1 METSAENKPHYRTLE
16 DARLTADEMDE
27 QRKRNIAYEYLCH
40 LEEAK
45 VWIQACINEDLPQS
59 TELEEG
65 LRNGVFLAKLGH
77 FFAAS
82 VVPLKKIYDKDQ
94 TRYKTRGLHFRHT
107 DNIVFWLRA
116 MEEVGL
122 PKIFYPETTDIYDKK
137 NMPRAVYCV
146 HALSLYL
153 FKLGL
158 APQIQDLYGK
168 INFTEEEISAMRS
181 ELDKYGIQMPAFSKI
196 GGILANEMSVDDAAL
211 HAAIIAI
218 NEAID
223 QQVAEDTVAA
233 LRNPSAMLVNL
244 DPEVAQ
250 HYQDQLYS
258 AKQTKA
264 ENARNK
270 LEEIKC
276 KAQKLQNP
284 SLILYGTHEMAP
296 VNRGG
301 GGTSSALNDNCQPS
315 IDPERSYDHDV
326 YDELLTQAEIQGNV
340 NKVNMLVALDKVN
353 NALLK
358 GDLSLLLAFL
368 KSTNLGLRDVQDENI
383 EFYHAKLMEA
393 RELKKNN
400 NNGEEVQLDKEELQ
414 QAINQANLE
423 ASAEYKKAQAVK
435 SVNEAIDSTD
445 PTQLMKAFQ
454 NSAAIFPQV
463 YEFAGPLYLEELTS
477 IKGEKQDELDYD
489 EIAAALMVLNAVAA
503 INQAVDAGDPHMTF
517 NTMSDPQAHLPEVEE
532 DIADAYQ
539 SALSECKA
547 GKVQSQA
554 DNPLLTHADIVGCIG
569 AVHHKVQEEQERIE
583 AIKSINEAIDKGDA
597 EETLG
602 ALQMPTAKLSNIDSL
617 QALHYQV
624 LLAKEK
630 DRKAENTQDDAAV
643 LWLEEIQSTVDHA
656 NSNAEEGLKMSRGIQ
671 AVNDTVAADDMEG
684 LVAALT
690 GDAGL
695 QSVKTECGP
704 IYAEKLKEV
713 QEEKKASGETGSG
726 WMMNRVNDGSKFF
739 YNVHTQEYAWT
750 RREDV
755 VKDFSLLTK
764 DEIQRVVTEVTDEHN
779 REMLFR
785 ANEDFIVLVQAH
797 VRGYLTRKAF
807 RDRMGFLTEQ
817 LPAITTIQ
825 AWFRG
830 SKQRR
835 AYDGRRQYLKDNTPA
850 AVKLQSY
857 VRMWRDRKR
866 YRDRKQ
872 FFKDNEDKIVK
883 IQAFFRSNLARHD
896 YKALMHDENP
906 SLAVVRKFVH
916 LLDASDND
924 YSEELELQKLRQQVV
939 AEIRSNQ
946 ALEQDLDQM
955 DIKIGLLIKNRITLQ
970 DVVTHNRK
978 LTKRTDEQSSV
989 RGLKALSRESHE
1001 RLEVYQ
1007 HLFYLLQT
1015 NPTYLAKLIFEMPQS
1030 KTTKFMEAV
1039 IFSLFNYGANQR
1051 EEYLLLKLFR
1061 TALEEEI
1068 NSKVDKMT
1076 DIVTGNPLVV
1086 KMIVGFNRNQR
1097 GQNALRDML
1106 NPLITGVIQDRTLRI
1121 NTNPVEVYKAWINQ
1135 LESTTGKTS
1144 ELPYDV
1150 STEQA
1155 LKHPEV
1161 LEQIEESIKQL
1172 QGLTDQFLLKILT
1185 SLDKIPYG
1193 MRYMAKVMRAALVK
1207 KFPDAPEKEV
1217 LKIVGNL
1224 LYYRYINSAIVAPD
1238 AFDIV
1243 NIGAEKALSPDQRRN
1258 LGSIAKILQ
1267 FAASNKGF
1275 GGESAY
1281 LSSMN
1286 DYIRQAHEKFKK
1298 YCLQACDVEE
1308 PEVRFNVDQY
1318 SDLVM
1323 ITKPVIYISVAE
1335 IVDTHSLLLQH
1346 QENIA
1351 PEHEDPLHE
1360 LLEDLGDVPTIDELL
1375 GTELTGD
1382 EATNETLRAQLAKT
1396 EISMTLSARVEVHTD
1411 DKADMKSLMIRTKRM
1426 IVDVIACQPGDRL
1439 TDILEK
1445 PCSSTQ
1451 EEKHQAVV
1459 KKRDILDKKL
1469 VESEKSGAKIV
1480 RHASIVGD
1488 TRLPL
1493 ETMKTKIR
1501 NNLQVLELA
1510 GMVSR
1515 KDHYQELI
1523 NAIVQDIRN
1532 QHRYRNNR
1540 KRELLRVRNT
1550 LNSLNEK
1557 RTFYESQI
1565 DYYNQYV
1572 KTCLDNLQHKSKKPK
1587 KSGFFHRRQ
1596 GNQNARKSIHY
1607 NAAQL
1612 HEKGVV
1618 LEIESLPQNQFKNV
1632 LFEIAATENPG
1643 VFDVSAKFMGVA
1655 MDKVELVFQDLLQ
1668 LQYDGVAV
1676 MKMFN
1681 RAKVNVNLLI
1691 FLLNRKFYG
1700 RELEK

>member
-1 METSAENKPHYRTLE
+1 METSQENKPHYRTLE

-27 QRKRNIAYEYLCH
+27 QRKRNLAYEYLCH

-45 VWIQACINEDLPQS
+45 VWIQACINEDLPPS

-65 LRNGVFLAKLGH
+65 LRNGVFMAKLGH

-94 TRYKTRGLHFRHT
+94 TRYKGRGLHFRHT
-107 DNIVFWLRA
+107 DNINHWLRA
-116 MEEVGL
+116 MDDVGL

-137 NMPRAVYCV
+137 NIPRAVYCI

-196 GGILANEMSVDDAAL
+196 GGILANEMTVDDAAL

-218 NEAID
+218 NEAVD
-223 QQVAEDTVAA
+223 QQVAEGTMGA
-233 LRNPSAMLVNL
+233 LQNPSAMLVNL
-244 DPEVAQ
+244 DPKVVQ
-250 HYQDQLYS
+250 HYQDQLYA

-276 KAQKLQNP
+276 MAQKLQNP
-284 SLILYGTHEMAP
+284 SLILHGTHEMAP
-296 VNRGG
+296 ANRSCGG
-301 GGTSSALNDNCQPS
+301 GDASAANNNFPHSSV
-315 IDPERSYDHDV
+315 DPERSYDHDV
-326 YDELLTQAEIQGNV
+326 YDELLTQAEIQGNI
-340 NKVNMLVALDKVN
+340 NKVNTAVALDRLN
-353 NALLK
+353 DALLK
-358 GDLSLLLAFL
+358 GDLALLLAAL
-368 KSTNLGLRDVQDENI
+368 KSPNLGLRDINDDNI
-383 EFYHAKLMEA
+383 EYYHIKLKEA

-400 NNGEEVQLDKEELQ
+400 NSGEELQLDKDELQ
-414 QAINQANLE
+414 QAVSQANLE

-435 SVNEAIDSTD
+435 SVNEAIDNSD
-445 PTQLMKAFQ
+445 PTQLLKAFQ
-454 NSAAIFPQV
+454 NSATFFHQV
-463 YEFAGPLYLEELTS
+463 YDFAAPLYLEELTS
-477 IKGEKQDELDYD
+477 IKGEKQGELDYD
-489 EIAAALMVLNAVAA
+489 EIAAALVVLNAVAA
-503 INQAVDAGDPHMTF
+503 INQAVDAGDPLTTF
-517 NTMSDPQAHLPEVEE
+517 TCLSDPQAHLPEVEE
-532 DIADAYQ
+532 DTANNYQTTLVQRKFDKAELQ
-539 SALSECKA
+539 SA
-547 GKVQSQA
+547 
-554 DNPLLTHADIVGCIG
+554 NPLLTHADIVDCVQT
-569 AVHHKVQEEQERIE
+569 VHQKAQEEQERIE
-583 AIKSINEAIDKGDA
+583 AINSINEAIDKGDEA
-597 EETLG
+597 ETLG
-602 ALQMPTAKLSNIDSL
+602 ALQLPAAKLSDIDPR
-617 QALHYQV
+617 QTLHYQV
-624 LLAKEK
+624 LLTKAKVV
-630 DRKAENTQDDAAV
+630 KAEKTQDEAAV
-643 LWLEEIQSTVDHA
+643 LWLEEIQSAVDHA
-656 NSNAEEGLKMSRGIQ
+656 NSNAEEGLKVSRGVQ
-671 AVNDTVAADDMEG
+671 AVNEATAADDVEG
-684 LVAALT
+684 LVGALT
-690 GDAGL
+690 GEAGF

-704 IYAEKLKEV
+704 TYAEQLKQLH
-713 QEEKKASGETGSG
+713 QEKMQSGETGSG
-726 WMMNRVNDGSKFF
+726 WMMNRVRDGSKFF
-739 YNVHTQEYAWT
+739 YNIHTQEYAWT
-750 RREDV
+750 RREDIA
-755 VKDFSLLTK
+755 KDYSLLTK
-764 DEIQRVVTEVTDEHN
+764 DEIQGVITEVTGEHN

-797 VRGYLTRKAF
+797 IRGYLTRKAV
-807 RDRMGFLTEQ
+807 RDRMDFLGQQ

-825 AWFRG
+825 AWFKG
-830 SKQRR
+830 SKQKR
-835 AYDGRRQYLKDNTPA
+835 AYQDRLQHLSDNTPA
-850 AVKLQSY
+850 AVKLQAFA
-857 VRMWRDRKR
+857 RMWRDRKR
-866 YRDRKQ
+866 YRDKKK

-883 IQAFFRSNLARHD
+883 LQAFFRSNLARQD
-896 YKALMHDENP
+896 YKALMYDENP

-924 YSEELELQKLRQQVV
+924 YAEELELQKLRQQVV

-946 ALEQDLDQM
+946 QLEHDLDQM

-978 LTKRTDEQSSV
+978 LTKRSDDSSSV
-989 RGLKALSRESHE
+989 RGLKAMSRESHE

-1106 NPLITGVIQDRTLRI
+1106 NPIITGVIEDRNLRI

-1135 LESTTGKTS
+1135 LESTTGKPS

-1161 LEQIEESIKQL
+1161 QQQIEESIKQL
-1172 QGLTDQFLLKILT
+1172 QGLTDQFLHKILT
-1185 SLDKIPYG
+1185 SLDSIPYG
-1193 MRYMAKVMRAALVK
+1193 MRYMAKVMRAALLK

-1243 NIGAEKALSPDQRRN
+1243 NIGVEKALSPDQRRN

-1286 DYIRQAHEKFKK
+1286 DYIRQSHEKFKK
-1298 YCLQACDVEE
+1298 YCLQACEVEE
-1308 PEVRFNVDQY
+1308 PEVRFNIDQY
-1318 SDLVM
+1318 SDVIM
-1323 ITKPVIYISVAE
+1323 IAKPVVYISVAE

-1346 QENIA
+1346 QDTIA

-1360 LLEDLGDVPTIDELL
+1360 LLEDLGEVPTIDELL

-1396 EISMTLSARVEVHTD
+1396 ELSMTLNPRVEVHTD
-1411 DKADMKSLMIRTKRM
+1411 DKADMKSLLIRTKRM
-1426 IVDVIACQPGDRL
+1426 IVDVIACQPGDQL

-1445 PCSSTQ
+1445 PCSSPQ
-1451 EEKHQAVV
+1451 EEKHQAMV

-1469 VESEKSGAKIV
+1469 TQSEKGGAKIV

-1488 TRLPL
+1488 TKLPL
-1493 ETMKTKIR
+1493 ETMKTKICS
-1501 NNLQVLELA
+1501 NLQVLELA

-1515 KDHYQELI
+1515 KDHYQDLI

-1532 QHRYRNNR
+1532 QRRYRKNR
-1540 KRELLRVRNT
+1540 KQELLRLRNT

-1587 KSGFFHRRQ
+1587 KTGFFHRRQ
-1596 GNQNARKSIHY
+1596 GNQNTRKSVHY

-1618 LEIESLPQNQFKNV
+1618 LEIENLTQNQFKNV
-1632 LFEIAATENPG
+1632 LFEIVATENPG

-1655 MDKVELVFQDLLQ
+1655 RDKVELVFQDLLQ

-1681 RAKVNVNLLI
+1681 LAKVNVNLLI
-1691 FLLNRKFYG
+1691 FLINRKFYG
-1700 RELEK
+1700 K